1 MVSTTVSTF
10 HCSGTCVP
18 SSKSA
23 GEFSQPLFWVGQSQD
38 WQLDAVADEDARR
51 IQIETERM
59 DRDPGRLEWLNLV
72 GSVSEAHGGNV
83 TVRAKLASP

>member
-1 MVSTTVSTF
+1 MA
-10 HCSGTCVP
+10 

-23 GEFSQPLFWVGQSQD
+23 GGFSQPLFWVGQSQD

-59 DRDPGRLEWLNLV
+59 DRDPGRLEWLNLEDR
-72 GSVSEAHGGNV
+72 SV
-83 TVRAKLASP
+83 KLMVETSL